1 MKKIA
6 VMSFSAIMLASCG
19 SSQDEKPWIVDRF
32 DDVKV
37 IRYEVP
43 GFDELSLE
51 QKELVYYLAEA
62 AKCGRDILFDQNCA
76 MNLAVRR
83 TLETG

>member
-51 QKELVYYLAEA
+51 QKELVYYQMRPRHSFRPELCNEP
-62 AKCGRDILFDQNCA
+62 CGAPHAGDRL
-76 MNLAVRR
+76 
-83 TLETG
+83 

>member
-51 QKELVYYLAEA
+51 QKELGY
-62 AKCGRDILFDQNCA
+62 
-76 MNLAVRR
+76 
-83 TLETG
+83 

>member
-6 VMSFSAIMLASCG
+6 AMSFSAIMLASCAAPQG
-19 SSQDEKPWIVDRF
+19 DEPWIVDRF

-43 GFDELSLE
+43 GFERLPLE
-51 QKELVYYLAEA
+51 EKEFGYYLAQA
-62 AKCGRDILFDQNCA
+62 AK
-76 MNLAVRR
+76 
-83 TLETG
+83 

>member
-6 VMSFSAIMLASCG
+6 LMSFSAIMFASCG
-19 SSQDEKPWIVDRF
+19 TQQGDKPWIVDRF

-43 GFDELSLE
+43 GFEELPSGE
-51 QKELVYYLAEA
+51 EPK
-62 AKCGRDILFDQNCA
+62 GRF
-76 MNLAVRR
+76 M
-83 TLETG
+83 G